1 MYINGIVAM
10 DKNKGIGKNNSL
22 PWKIS
27 EDMRNFKKL
36 TIGNKKNAII
46 MGKNTYLDVNFLK
59 ERDNLVL
66 SSSITLDEK
75 RENNILKSFK
85 NIEELLKFCK
95 TQNYE
100 KIWVIGG
107 SQIYKQF
114 LEMNIIQYLYVTVIS
129 NDYNCDT
136 FFPKIPGNYFISNNI
151 PREINENN
159 KIIPISYMIL
169 KKIKQGDTVYY
180 KLSKGIIKDVHFD
193 DPPNVYFTVEIEG
206 KEIQTTRDKISLKLN
221 YKS

>member
-75 RENNILKSFK
+75 RRK
-85 NIEELLKFCK
+85 
-95 TQNYE
+95 
-100 KIWVIGG
+100 
-107 SQIYKQF
+107 
-114 LEMNIIQYLYVTVIS
+114 
-129 NDYNCDT
+129 
-136 FFPKIPGNYFISNNI
+136 
-151 PREINENN
+151 
-159 KIIPISYMIL
+159 
-169 KKIKQGDTVYY
+169 
-180 KLSKGIIKDVHFD
+180 
-193 DPPNVYFTVEIEG
+193 
-206 KEIQTTRDKISLKLN
+206 
-221 YKS
+221 